1 MRSFVAVLLGIGA
14 YLGCMATDWFNGMFA
29 AFVATVVFVFAS
41 VFRGFKKKKAG
52 TDLGEL
58 ADKKGLD

>member
-1 MRSFVAVLLGIGA
+1 
-14 YLGCMATDWFNGMFA
+14 MATDWFNGMFA